1 MIGKAISHYR
11 ILDNLG
17 GGGMGVV
24 YKAEDTKL
32 RRLVAL
38 KFLPEISKDHQVLQR
53 FQREAQMASALNHPN
68 ICTIYDIDEDEGRPF
83 IAMELLEGETLRHYI
98 SAKRFDTD
106 QILDLAIQLA
116 DALDA
121 AHSKGIVHRDIKPS
135 NIFLTSRGLAKILDF
150 GLAKLAQRSGVPV
163 SSPAGGDAFT
173 GATELTMTAE
183 AVLTSPGV
191 AMGTVAYMS
200 PEQARGETLDA
211 RTDLFS
217 LGAVIYE
224 MTTRQMPF
232 RGNTSAA
239 ISGAIL
245 HESPVPAL
253 RLNPEIPAKLEEI
266 INKLLEKDRDFR
278 YQVASE
284 LRADLKRLRRDT
296 SGRSA
301 AMTAVEPAPA
311 ATSRKQAAGA
321 IAAQQDSSDSQ
332 VVAALARKYRK
343 TLIAAMGAT
352 AVAIAV
358 LAYLF
363 RSPLPPPALSGYTQ
377 LTHDGANKGLIGTD
391 GSRLY
396 LYDASVGLAQMS
408 VDGGNIAPITVALPR
423 VRLGTLNVSP
433 DGSKLLVGEER
444 GLSSAPMPMW
454 AVPTLGGSPS
464 RLADLQGDSGAW
476 SPDGQK
482 LIFTNGAALYVANAD
497 GSASRK
503 LAELPG
509 PIGAGNSDFTS
520 PAWSPDGRA
529 IALNLYDAKAQLL
542 YLWELSA
549 DGANLR
555 KMFPGWHTSTG
566 ACCGSWTPDGKYF
579 VFESGGQIW
588 AARETGSLLHKVN
601 RELVQLTNGA
611 VSYLNPVPG
620 KDGKTLFAVAGF
632 SRAELQRYNIKSK
645 AFEPFMGGISAQDVD
660 FSKDGQWVAYVSYP
674 EGILWRSKLD
684 GSEKLQ
690 LSSSAVYASLPRWS
704 VDGKTVVFY
713 DVQPGK
719 TTRIY
724 VVPAAG
730 GAPQPLL
737 PNDTGPQVDPCW
749 SPDGRSLVFGGPGG
763 GAPTMIR
770 ILNMNTHQIETVPG
784 SDGLYSP
791 RWSPD
796 GRYLVAMHGD
806 STRLSLFDF
815 KTQKWTMLEPE
826 IVAYPCWSHDGRYLY
841 FQRPRGKLDVARIA
855 VPNGKVEQVVS
866 LKNIQQTGIYGLWLG
881 LTPDD
886 AVLIAKDAGTQE
898 IVSMRWTSPQ

>member
-1 MIGKAISHYR
+1 MIGTAISHYR

-121 AHSKGIVHRDIKPS
+121 AHSKGIVHRDIKPA
-135 NIFLTSRGLAKILDF
+135 NIFLTSRGLVKILDF
-150 GLAKLAQRSGVPV
+150 GLAKLTQAGGGPV
-163 SSPAGGDAFT
+163 SSPAGGDTCA
-173 GATELTMTAE
+173 GASELTMTAE

-217 LGAVIYE
+217 SGAVIYE
-224 MTTRQMPF
+224 MTTGQMPF

-253 RLNPEIPAKLEEI
+253 RLNPEIPAKLDEI

-301 AMTAVEPAPA
+301 GVTAVEPPPRQAGRAIPA
-311 ATSRKQAAGA
+311 QA
-321 IAAQQDSSDSQ
+321 DSSDSQ

-343 TLIAAMGAT
+343 TLIAAVGAT
-352 AVAIAV
+352 AVMIAV

-363 RSPLPPPALSGYTQ
+363 RSPLPPPTLSGYTQ
-377 LTHDGANKGLIGTD
+377 LTHDATIRELFGTD

-396 LYDASVGLAQMS
+396 LSDASRGTAQMS
-408 VDGGNIAPITVALPR
+408 LNGGDIAPITGVLP
-423 VRLGTLNVSP
+423 GSPFEIFNVSP
-433 DGSKLLVGEER
+433 DGSKLLVGE
-444 GLSSAPMPMW
+444 LTTLTAAPVPML
-454 AVPTLGGSPS
+454 AIPTLGGSHT
-464 RLADLQGDSGAW
+464 RLADLHGDSGAW

-482 LIFTNGAALYVANAD
+482 LVFTNSTALYVANAD

-503 LAELPG
+503 LADLPG
-509 PIGAGNSDFTS
+509 PIGGGGTYYTS
-520 PAWSPDGRA
+520 PAWSPDGQA
-529 IALNLYDAKAQLL
+529 IALNLYDTKAELH
-542 YLWELSA
+542 YLWKLSS

-566 ACCGSWTPDGKYF
+566 ECCGFWTADGKYF
-579 VFESGGQIW
+579 VFASGGQIW
-588 AARETGSLLHKVN
+588 AARETGSFLHKVN
-601 RELVQLTNGA
+601 REPVQLTNGA
-611 VSYLNPVPG
+611 VSYREPVPG
-620 KDGKTLFAVAGF
+620 KDGKTLFAVAVL

-645 AFEPFMGGISAQDVD
+645 AFEPFMGGISAQDLD
-660 FSKDGQWVAYVSYP
+660 FSKDGLWAAYVSYP

-684 GSEKLQ
+684 GSEKIQ

-704 VDGKTVVFY
+704 PDGKTIVFY

-724 VVPAAG
+724 DVPAAG

-737 PNDTGPQVDPCW
+737 PNDSGPQVDPSW
-749 SPDGRSLVFGGPGG
+749 SPDGRSLVFGGSPR
-763 GAPTMIR
+763 GATMIR

-784 SDGLYSP
+784 SDGLFSP

-796 GRYLVAMHGD
+796 GRYLAAMHDD

-815 KTQKWTMLEPE
+815 KTQKWAMLVPE
-826 IVAYPCWSHDGRYLY
+826 IVGYPCWSHDGRYLY
-841 FQRPRGKLDVARIA
+841 FQRLGDKSDVARIA

-866 LKNIQQTGIYGLWLG
+866 LKKFHQTGIYGYWLG

-886 AVLIAKDAGTQE
+886 SVLLPKDAGTQE
-898 IVSMRWTSPQ
+898 IVSMRWTAPQ